1 MSFSGHKPPFSI
13 SDLESDLAKINFD
26 VSPKINIVETY
37 SKKTKRPNGKIGN
50 ESFLVLDI
58 ICHQGFICL
67 NKIELSIAMKD
78 WIKKTKRIGPYKINT
93 RHFRMRQYLMDEDND
108 ELNDV
113 YDMTLVDPI
122 VIDDVEDL
130 TDILF

>member
-1 MSFSGHKPPFSI
+1 
-13 SDLESDLAKINFD
+13 
-26 VSPKINIVETY
+26 
-37 SKKTKRPNGKIGN
+37 
-50 ESFLVLDI
+50 
-58 ICHQGFICL
+58 
-67 NKIELSIAMKD
+67 
-78 WIKKTKRIGPYKINT
+78 
-93 RHFRMRQYLMDEDND
+93 MRQYLMDDDND